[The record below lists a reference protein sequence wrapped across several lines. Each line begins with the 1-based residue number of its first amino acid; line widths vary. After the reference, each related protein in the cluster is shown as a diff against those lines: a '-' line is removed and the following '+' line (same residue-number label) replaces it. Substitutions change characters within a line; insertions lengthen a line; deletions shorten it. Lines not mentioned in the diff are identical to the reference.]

1 MCSTTATAAQVMR
14 IASEDAVASLEA
26 KLARLEAEATGNA
39 SLMEPHTA
47 HSRHRDYDEICE
59 EIISLKRHRDGLLA
73 VPDI

>member
-1 MCSTTATAAQVMR
+1 MCSTPGTAAQVNR
-14 IASEDAVASLEA
+14 STSEDGIASLEA
-26 KLARLEAEATGNA
+26 KLARLEAEATRNA

-47 HSRHRDYDEICE
+47 HSPHRDYDELCE